1 MSSSSSSSS
10 SDSDDS
16 DDDESLL
23 DLLFPNTGVVD
34 PGLEA
39 LKEEND
45 SRSCGTVPIFS
56 LSLQEVLSVA
66 SFLTCP
72 VMEDRL

>member
-39 LKEEND
+39 LKDAEL
-45 SRSCGTVPIFS
+45 CS
-56 LSLQEVLSVA
+56 LGLPA
-66 SFLTCP
+66 A
-72 VMEDRL
+72 